1 MNVMRVEGDGNCMFR
16 AVAQSRSVADT
27 GRFLSVRDET
37 RQARVLRTQV
47 AVFIKNNPVV
57 LEFSHEYYPGGRSLV
72 QLAKAR
78 ANRIMRNKVWGEELE
93 LRVLSHL
100 LHRVF
105 CLYNTN
111 GTRFLHTVDSIFRG
125 NRTQT
130 LPPLSLAYSG
140 GLHYDAMRPT
150 SSPTSSSNGA
160 VSNMRVLSS
169 SGNSGHFS
177 VSEANAFRNK
187 QYKIV
192 YIQSLRHLHA
202 DPTIINYARKQ
213 TLKNVMNLHRN
224 VRPGL
229 LSAMKNRLSSA
240 KNHVNYN
247 ALNAGYT
254 ANAMEDAHQNVAHE
268 LRQTLNETKRHW
280 YTMRR
285 A

>member
-16 AVAQSRSVADT
+16 AVAQSRSVTDT
-27 GRFLSVRDET
+27 GRFLSARDET

-47 AVFIKNNPVV
+47 AIFIKNNPVV

-78 ANRIMRNKVWGEELE
+78 ATRIMRNKVWGEELE

-105 CLYNTN
+105 RLYNTN
-111 GTRFLHTVDSIFRG
+111 GTRFLHTVDSIFHG
-125 NRTQT
+125 NRTLI

-140 GLHYDAMRPT
+140 GLHYDAMRPI

-192 YIQSLRHLHA
+192 YIQSLRHLRA

-229 LSAMKNRLSSA
+229 LSAMKNRGSNA
-240 KNHVNYN
+240 KNVNYN

-254 ANAMEDAHQNVAHE
+254 ANAMEEAHKNVAHE
-268 LRQTLNETKRHW
+268 LHQTLNETKRHW